1 MLYVSEQDGW
11 VAPRSPTSQPSV
23 PCAAPLAMTITPPSC
38 LVRPAHHPGHRA
50 GGAAGVLPTERL
62 LLQFLCAHLPVD
74 ELEQVVTLTPNSIEN
89 ADIWQ
94 GHGELLELWDLL
106 HFSTQERLV
115 AQLRRSLFR
124 ALADAEGFL
133 L

>member
-1 MLYVSEQDGW
+1 
-11 VAPRSPTSQPSV
+11 
-23 PCAAPLAMTITPPSC
+23 MTITPPSC
-38 LVRPAHHPGHRA
+38 LVRSAHRPGQRA
-50 GGAAGVLPTERL
+50 GGAAGALPTERL
-62 LLQFLCAHLPVD
+62 LLQFLCAHLPVE
-74 ELEQVVTLTPNSIEN
+74 ELEQVVTITPNSIEN

-115 AQLRRSLFR
+115 AQLRHSLFR